1 MCNCSEHE
9 SSGGSAKMPVTS
21 AGPAMKPLVPLSR
34 QISINDE
41 ESR

>member
-1 MCNCSEHE
+1 
-9 SSGGSAKMPVTS
+9 MPVTS

-41 ESR
+41 EAGDQPPSPGL